1 MQLSAD
7 KFLIMSMEFIAVS
20 SNGGQRPFAVL

>member
-20 SNGGQRPFAVL
+20 TQGGQTPFLAA

>member
-20 SNGGQRPFAVL
+20 SESTQSPFVNA

>member
-7 KFLIMSMEFIAVS
+7 KFLIMTMEFIAVS
-20 SNGGQRPFAVL
+20 SNGAQRPFPAL

>member
-20 SNGGQRPFAVL
+20 TQGSQTPFLAA